1 MKRNLLLLLVV
12 LITMTGA
19 VSFAHED
26 DLPFPLWRINSQYQH
41 LEF

>member
-12 LITMTGA
+12 LVTMTGA

-26 DLPFPLWRINSQYQH
+26 DLPFPIFQLNSHYEH